1 MREMGG
7 VFFPS
12 VHFDGVNI
20 RTAKKHRDP
29 GRYLMQL
36 NTVFLPSVFGQQ
48 QPSLLNSISST

>member
-1 MREMGG
+1 MREMG
-7 VFFPS
+7 VFFFPS
-12 VHFDGVNI
+12 VHFDDVNI

-48 QPSLLNSISST
+48 QPSLLN